1 MPEKYPATEDTISNV
16 VTRTQVE
23 EKGKDDE
30 YLNSDLS
37 GRVLF
42 ADEIMEISERLSNI
56 QDIFEKNLRTIISTI
71 YSSSSTTR
79 IIWESPDC
87 YVVVDHDKII
97 QKGLEAQT
105 EFGISDEL
113 LEIHSITASNKLS
126 NHPDINIDQGQ
137 PWVISKPAKWS
148 QSEWST
154 DTYLTTLIK
163 AGLSPTQAIDYWMVE
178 RRKKYLPYWAEL
190 RGTSGQA
197 IRENIKKAKNKIES
211 YDPPESYSAEEYFQR
226 TYRGKT
232 IDETTTEVTVDGGYL
247 PPRLDVYSHAKSGKY
262 AWGYKGA
269 GPTQLAFAILRDAL
283 DEDEITHDKVISF
296 RDHLNSKINNNSEWE
311 YSELEVHEWNQKFE
325 SDKKD

>member
-1 MPEKYPATEDTISNV
+1 MPEKYPATEGTITKV

-23 EKGKDDE
+23 EKGKEDE

-37 GRVLF
+37 NRVLF
-42 ADEIMEISERLSNI
+42 ADKIKEISKILSKI
-56 QDIFEKNLRTIISTI
+56 QDIFENNLRTIISTI
-71 YSSSSTTR
+71 YSSQSTTR

-87 YVVVDHDKII
+87 YVVVDHNKLI
-97 QKGLEAQT
+97 QKGLEAHT
-105 EFGISDEL
+105 EFGISDDL
-113 LEIHSITASNKLS
+113 LEIHSITASNTLS
-126 NHPDINIDQGQ
+126 NYPEINIDQGQ

-154 DTYLTTLIK
+154 DTYLTNLIR

-178 RRKKYLPYWAEL
+178 RREKYLPYWAEL

-197 IRENIKKAKNKIES
+197 IRENIKKARNKIES
-211 YDPPESYSAEEYFQR
+211 YDNPEPYSAEEVFQR
-226 TYRGKT
+226 TYRGKK
-232 IDETTTEVTVDGGYL
+232 IDETTAEVTVDGGYL
-247 PPRLDVYSHAKSGKY
+247 LPRRDIYSHAKSGKY

-283 DEDEITHDKVISF
+283 DEDEIMHDKVISF
-296 RDHLNSKINNNSEWE
+296 RDHLNNKINNDSEWVYRE
-311 YSELEVHEWNQKFE
+311 SQVHDWNQKFE